1 MLSVMTSNSL
11 WILFLRLLF
20 LSSAILSMEE
30 ILKFYV
36 PLVVDI
42 LVSDVPAVWSS
53 IVLWLRPP
61 YLYLLFNF
69 IIVSILASS
78 KLHQYLVDP
87 PPTTV
92 PKLYDDSRADFRV
105 IRAVGDVLEKNGR
118 DADEDFAADVSEDE
132 GKSDAELY
140 SKISD
145 GENDENEETDRSR
158 LQNEDSVE
166 NLLQKYDKKPLKL
179 YADSRADFTVIRA
192 VGDVL
197 EKSDRDADED
207 FAADVSEDEEKS
219 DAELYSKISD
229 RENDGNGETGRSRL
243 QKEDYL
249 VEKLLQKYDKKPPI
263 SLKIGNRKA
272 AKAATTPAGT
282 TSKWSTMN
290 GHDTLDDAWNAIT
303 EGNSAPFSRRLDK
316 SNTCESHTTRNEEE
330 EETAIGQNNSPP
342 KVTKS
347 ETSFKNN
354 DKNLELKRSAAA
366 VRVRKMPSVTEE
378 ELNRRVEAFIEKFKE
393 EMRLQREKSLK
404 KFELMINGSYY

>member
-11 WILFLRLLF
+11 WILFLKLLL
-20 LSSAILSMEE
+20 LSSGILSMAE

-87 PPTTV
+87 PPTTM
-92 PKLYDDSRADFRV
+92 S
-105 IRAVGDVLEKNGR
+105 
-118 DADEDFAADVSEDE
+118 
-132 GKSDAELY
+132 
-140 SKISD
+140 
-145 GENDENEETDRSR
+145 
-158 LQNEDSVE
+158 
-166 NLLQKYDKKPLKL
+166 KL

-192 VGDVL
+192 VDDVL
-197 EKSDRDADED
+197 EKSGRDADED

-229 RENDGNGETGRSRL
+229 RENDENGETDRSRL
-243 QKEDYL
+243 QKEDS

-263 SLKIGNRKA
+263 SSKIRNRKA

-282 TSKWSTMN
+282 TSRWSTMN
-290 GHDTLDDAWNAIT
+290 RHDTLDDAWNAIT
-303 EGNSAPFSRRLDK
+303 EGHSAPFSRRLDK

-354 DKNLELKRSAAA
+354 DKNQELRRSAAA
-366 VRVRKMPSVTEE
+366 ARVRKMPSVTEE

-393 EMRLQREKSLK
+393 EMRLQREESLK